1 MNNLPID
8 YIEKMQS
15 LLGKDFDI
23 FMRSYTLEKIQG
35 FRINSLKIGS
45 QAFWEKFSSLLSFK
59 KEQVPWCPTGYYYPS
74 DSSLSKNPLYHAGLY
89 YLQEPSAMSAVEF
102 LDVKPDMKVL
112 DLCAAPGGKTV
123 QIACK
128 MKNTGLLVSNDISLK
143 RTKAILKNIEMQGIR
158 NTIITNTEPKDL
170 AAVFP
175 DFFERI
181 LVDAPCSGEGMFR
194 KSPELIKSYASIQNI
209 TSLQRDILS
218 SAAKMCHAGG
228 RIIYSTC
235 TFNREENEEMILDF
249 LRTNLNF
256 KLVDP
261 FSEYPDAQHFGFENG
276 YGADAFRLF
285 PHKLN
290 GEGHFLA
297 IFEKKDDFTDNKSVH
312 KEFQVEN
319 SDSQSQISNFDF
331 EQTDENLQANHFKKE
346 KSKKRNSILN
356 EDFAIRKSKKTS
368 SYKNRNLKKTSKEA
382 TDFEKLL
389 REFESQML
397 TISIPRDNLVLNN
410 DSIYQELGFPSDLKN
425 IRIIRNGLY
434 LGDIK
439 NQQFIPSPAFIMAH
453 KKSDFKHSISLMTD
467 DPLLYKYLRCE
478 TIDLDL
484 PDGYH
489 VVCVDEYPLGL
500 VKVKNK
506 VAKNLYNQNWRLL

>member
-23 FMRSYTLEKIQG
+23 FMQSYALEKMQG
-35 FRINSLKIGS
+35 FRLNSLKIDN
-45 QAFWEKFSSLLSFK
+45 QTFWKKFSPLLSFD

-74 DSSLSKNPLYHAGLY
+74 DVNLSKSPLYHAGLY
-89 YLQEPSAMSAVEF
+89 YLQEPSAMSVVEF

-143 RTKAILKNIEMQGIR
+143 RTKAILKNIETQGIR
-158 NTIITNTEPKDL
+158 NTIITNAEPKDL

-175 DFFERI
+175 EFFERI

-194 KSPELIKSYASIQNI
+194 KSPELIKSYASMENI
-209 TSLQRDILS
+209 TDLQRDILS
-218 SAAKMCHAGG
+218 NAAKMCCAGG

-235 TFNREENEEMILDF
+235 TFNREENEEIISDF
-249 LRTNLNF
+249 LRTNSNF
-256 KLVDP
+256 RLIDP
-261 FSEYPDAQHFGFENG
+261 FAEYTGARDFGFENG
-276 YGADAFRLF
+276 YGLNAFRLF
-285 PHKLN
+285 PHKLK

-297 IFEKKDDFTDNKSVH
+297 ILEKNDDFGDNQSVQ
-312 KEFQVEN
+312 KEFQEKN
-319 SDSQSQISNFDF
+319 SDSQTPISNFDF
-331 EQTDENLQANHFKKE
+331 EQADENPQPSRLKKE
-346 KSKKRNSILN
+346 KPKRRNSILN
-356 EDFAIRKSKKTS
+356 EDFGARKSKKTS
-368 SYKNRNLKKTSKEA
+368 SFKYKNPQNKEA
-382 TDFEKLL
+382 SDFEKLL
-389 REFESQML
+389 AEFEGEML
-397 TISIPRDNLVLNN
+397 TIAINRKNLVLNN
-410 DSIYQELGFPSDLKN
+410 HSIYQELGFQSDLKN

-453 KKSDFKHSISLMTD
+453 KKSDFKHSITFTAN